1 MKLAIFGGT
10 GKGGQFLVP
19 RALDSGHEVVMLT
32 RNPARFTLQH
42 ERLTVLQGDIA
53 DRARVDATIQGAD
66 AVLSSLGANSKTPPF
81 SISKGFD
88 NILKSMDDHHVRR
101 LIMSVGAVI
110 FDPLDRPQPPNHLFH
125 FIWVNFQK
133 NVYEDMLQVV
143 QKVQA
148 SDLDW
153 TIVRVP
159 YLTERFS
166 KPGTLRVGYLGD
178 IGGMITRTDM
188 SDFMVKQLT
197 SDTYIKKAPAI
208 SN

>member
-10 GKGGQFLVP
+10 GKGGRFLVP
-19 RALDSGHEVVMLT
+19 LALEAGHEVVVLS
-32 RNPARFTLQH
+32 RNPSNMTLQN
-42 ERLTVLQGDIA
+42 ERLTVLQGDIS
-53 DRARVDATIQGAD
+53 DRASVDKVIQGAE
-66 AVLSSLGANSKTPPF
+66 AVLSSLGAKNSAPAF

-88 NILKSMDDHHVRR
+88 NILPSMKQHNVRR
-101 LIMSVGAVI
+101 LIMSVGAVL
-110 FDPLDRPQPPNHLFH
+110 FEPQDKPQPPNLLFN
-125 FIWVNFQK
+125 FIWRHFQT
-133 NVYEDMLQVV
+133 NVYEDMGQVV
-143 QKVQA
+143 QKVKA

-178 IGGMITRTDM
+178 IGSMITRTDM
-188 SDFMVKQLT
+188 SNFMLKQLE
-197 SDTYIKKAPAI
+197 SDAYVKKAPAI